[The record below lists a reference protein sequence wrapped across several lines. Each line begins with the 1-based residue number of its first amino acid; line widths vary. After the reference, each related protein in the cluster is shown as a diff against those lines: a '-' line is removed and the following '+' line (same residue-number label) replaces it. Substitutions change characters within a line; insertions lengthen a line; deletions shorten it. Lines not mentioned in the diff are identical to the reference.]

1 MARQG
6 KKDDAPVAK
15 AKRAKSAKQIAK
27 REANVREAEARL
39 ARLQAQQKTVNAMRA
54 KGVTG
59 TDATIMRLVDAE
71 ERNAEESKAKAYVDS
86 VLTGPYGESVKR
98 FMGKG
103 LSGQPTRVAMIVRN
117 YIRTN
122 GWREAV

>member
-15 AKRAKSAKQIAK
+15 AKRSKSAKQIAK
-27 REANVREAEARL
+27 REQNVREAEARL
-39 ARLQAQQKTVNAMRA
+39 ARLQAQQKMVNAMRS

-59 TDATIMRLVDAE
+59 TDQTIMRLVDAE

-103 LSGQPTRVAMIVRN
+103 LTGQPTRVAMIVRN
-117 YIRTN
+117 YLRTN